1 MSEKQ
6 FIARKIKWQDV
17 TLLNICDEE
26 LIGTT
31 IRGDKI
37 DMEISRDYFGGEKVG
52 EEEAI
57 SLVRSSSIV
66 NLAGTRIVDKIVD
79 QKLASDRS
87 VKRVGSVSFLMIYK
101 FSK

>member
-17 TLLNICDEE
+17 TLVNICDEE
-26 LIGTT
+26 LLGTT
-31 IRGDKI
+31 VKGDKV
-37 DMEISRDYFGGEKVG
+37 DMQISRDYFGGEKVG
-52 EEEAI
+52 EDEAI
-57 SLVRSSSIV
+57 KLVRGSSIV

-79 QKLASDRS
+79 QRLASDRA